1 MPSGPGQPSSVPLIV
16 RDERWDGYVFWL
28 SYIDAELTGVEIRR
42 EHEAATLTAQALQRV
57 PLGALDRVARRCV
70 DDFLSEWYRLGNE
83 PSPVLESMDAAAD
96 TSGERDNDKL
106 LAELCARY
114 LELNGEPGWRATL
127 AHEFPYSLS
136 SIQTVIA
143 RARRRRFLTSVP
155 RGKSGGRLTPKAL
168 RLLPRPT
175 PDPAEVK
182 QFLFGDGPV
191 DPDAFQR
198 EEEDA

>member
-1 MPSGPGQPSSVPLIV
+1 MLQHRDRDREGKVTVVP
-16 RDERWDGYVFWL
+16 
-28 SYIDAELTGVEIRR
+28 
-42 EHEAATLTAQALQRV
+42 
-57 PLGALDRVARRCV
+57 C
-70 DDFLSEWYRLGNE
+70 
-83 PSPVLESMDAAAD
+83 
-96 TSGERDNDKL
+96 
-106 LAELCARY
+106 
-114 LELNGEPGWRATL
+114 
-127 AHEFPYSLS
+127 
-136 SIQTVIA
+136 
-143 RARRRRFLTSVP
+143 TSVP